1 MIYLIYETLNFCD
14 RVPLDIYASLG
25 KSSLYNKE
33 TFPFTFIL
41 LIDDWWGKCFPAAGT
56 NISQI
61 IGESL
66 SASGKLSQEVLVW
79 GEKQVQGRVLD
90 VHFLKKI

>member
-33 TFPFTFIL
+33 TFPYTFIL
-41 LIDDWWGKCFPAAGT
+41 LIDGGNVSLLLEQIFP
-56 NISQI
+56 S
-61 IGESL
+61 
-66 SASGKLSQEVLVW
+66 
-79 GEKQVQGRVLD
+79 
-90 VHFLKKI
+90 